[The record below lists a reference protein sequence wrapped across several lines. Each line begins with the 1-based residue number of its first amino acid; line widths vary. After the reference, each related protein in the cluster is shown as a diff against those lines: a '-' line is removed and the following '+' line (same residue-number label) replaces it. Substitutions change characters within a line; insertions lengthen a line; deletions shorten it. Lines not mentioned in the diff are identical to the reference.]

1 MNCYYSEH
9 QNKKYY
15 KKFIKHLVEIQNYCV
30 VSKDNNETIL
40 DYVNEKHDI
49 FSRIIIGKYKYINS
63 DGLYNTKYYYIG
75 TDNKNI
81 NLIDYYEI
89 MYNYYLEDEEESNS
103 YYSKEPD
110 VTISVLHD
118 MKPMYKYLKYVTQNR
133 HWYPENL

>member
-15 KKFIKHLVEIQNYCV
+15 KKVIKHLVETLNFCV

-40 DYVNEKHDI
+40 DYVNEKYNKYT
-49 FSRIIIGKYKYINS
+49 RIIIGKYKYINS

-89 MYNYYLEDEEESNS
+89 MYNYYLEDEYESNS
-103 YYSKEPD
+103 YYSYEPD
-110 VTISVLHD
+110 VTISVFHD
-118 MKPMYKYLKYVTQNR
+118 IKPMYKHFKDVTQKPT
-133 HWYPENL
+133 WYQSDF